1 MARRRPEPKLERI
14 VVAYDF
20 SPGADRALRR
30 ATLLAKASHAA
41 TVLAHAASD
50 TAADELPGEAEA
62 LLSGLAE
69 TVRLV
74 DGVACEARIRKGR
87 APETIAALSLSSGA
101 DLIVTGP
108 PRPEGVRNLFVGTT
122 AARSVKHAQA
132 PVLVAAGV
140 PAQPYRRALFATDLS
155 QNSAAGAAAVRR
167 LGLLENGWL
176 AALYAFAAPAEG
188 LMFRTPT
195 TRADQKAYMAEEAGH
210 ARRELQAFLDR
221 SEISADELLAEPID
235 VDAAQTVRAVA
246 RRVRAD
252 IIVIGARGRS
262 TLETLL
268 LGSVATALLASADRD
283 IFIAPPARNGSP

>member
-1 MARRRPEPKLERI
+1 M
-14 VVAYDF
+14 AYDF

-41 TVLAHAASD
+41 MVLAHAASD
-50 TAADELPGEAEA
+50 TVPGEAEG

-69 TVRLV
+69 TVRSV
-74 DGVACEARIRKGR
+74 DGVACEVRIRKGR

-122 AARSVKHAQA
+122 AGRSVKHAQA

-140 PAQPYRRALFATDLS
+140 PAHPYRRALFATDLS
-155 QNSAAGAAAVRR
+155 QNSAAAAAAVRR

-221 SEISADELLAEPID
+221 SEISTDELLAEPID

-246 RRVRAD
+246 RRLRAD
-252 IIVIGARGRS
+252 LIVIGARGRS

-268 LGSVATALLASADRD
+268 LGSVATALLATADRD